1 MKISLEVNLVGYRF
15 FAFHACEEMFCKFG
29 ISDFLQIP
37 GGGHAKSSTQLDSA
51 RAPTPYPFMYHLWT
65 EKVLS
70 RIPYIDKFVPFHR
83 PTIRDKS
90 C

>member
-15 FAFHACEEMFCKFG
+15 FAFHACEEN
-29 ISDFLQIP
+29 FLQIWDFCP
-37 GGGHAKSSTQLDSA
+37 GGHSKSSTQVDSA
-51 RAPTPYPFMYHLWT
+51 RAPTPYSFMYHLWT

-90 C
+90 S

>member
-15 FAFHACEEMFCKFG
+15 FAFHACEEIFFKFG
-29 ISDFLQIP
+29 ISVP
-37 GGGHAKSSTQLDSA
+37 GGHSKSSTQVDSA

-90 C
+90 S